1 MSLDWLVRDNEV
13 KDHQLFGDEHF
24 GTEPP
29 CTMYEKKPLF
39 NPATGEATTKLRIT
53 SFLEMNTLAQS
64 RHAPCMRRNL
74 SLTLL
79 QGKPWRG

>member
-39 NPATGEATTKLRIT
+39 NPATGEAVEGLTVAWVTLNNPAQYGSYTT
-53 SFLEMNTLAQS
+53 EMVK
-64 RHAPCMRRNL
+64 
-74 SLTLL
+74 
-79 QGKPWRG
+79 GVI